1 MKKQWG
7 IWNIL
12 QKLAIVTGGIAIVY
26 FAMQLARYNST
37 FSSEYLMPYMKEMI
51 MVLLV
56 SIIIFSISTYIKAKM
71 KK

>member
-1 MKKQWG
+1 MKIQWG

-12 QKLAIVTGGIAIVY
+12 QKLSIVTGGIAIAY

-37 FSSEYLMPYMKEMI
+37 FSSEYLMPYMKEMV

-56 SIIIFSISTYIKAKM
+56 SVMIFGISTYIKSRL

>member
-1 MKKQWG
+1 MKMWR

-12 QKLAIVTGGIAIVY
+12 QKIAIVTGGIAIVY

-51 MVLLV
+51 IVLLV
-56 SIIIFSISTYIKAKM
+56 SIFTFSISTYIKSRM

>member
-1 MKKQWG
+1 MK

-12 QKLAIVTGGIAIVY
+12 QKIAIVTAGIAIVY

-37 FSSEYLMPYMKEMI
+37 FSSEYLMPYMKEMTI
-51 MVLLV
+51 VLLV
-56 SIIIFSISTYIKAKM
+56 SIFTFSISTYIKSRT

>member
-1 MKKQWG
+1 MK

-12 QKLAIVTGGIAIVY
+12 QKIAIVTAGTAIVY

-37 FSSEYLMPYMKEMI
+37 FSSEYLMPYMKEMTI
-51 MVLLV
+51 VLLV
-56 SIIIFSISTYIKAKM
+56 SIFTFSISTYIKGRT

>member
-1 MKKQWG
+1 MK

-12 QKLAIVTGGIAIVY
+12 QKIAIVTAGIAIVY

-37 FSSEYLMPYMKEMI
+37 FSSEYLMPYMKEMTI
-51 MVLLV
+51 VLLV
-56 SIIIFSISTYIKAKM
+56 SIFTFSISTYIKGRT

>member
-1 MKKQWG
+1 MKMWR

-12 QKLAIVTGGIAIVY
+12 QKVAIVTGGISIVY

-37 FSSEYLMPYMKEMI
+37 FSSEYLMPYMKEMVI
-51 MVLLV
+51 VLMI
-56 SIIIFSISTYIKAKM
+56 SIFTLGISTYLKNRT

>member
-1 MKKQWG
+1 MKMWR

-12 QKLAIVTGGIAIVY
+12 QKVAIVTGGISIVY

-37 FSSEYLMPYMKEMI
+37 FSSEYLMPYMKEMVI
-51 MVLLV
+51 VLLI
-56 SIIIFSISTYIKAKM
+56 SIFTLGISTYLKNRT